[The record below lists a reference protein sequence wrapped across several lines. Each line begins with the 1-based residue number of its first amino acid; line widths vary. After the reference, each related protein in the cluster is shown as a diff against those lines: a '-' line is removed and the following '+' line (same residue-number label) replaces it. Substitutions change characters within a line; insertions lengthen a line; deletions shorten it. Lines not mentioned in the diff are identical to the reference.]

1 MVRLVED
8 IAAKLGVTDRR
19 VIEAVASVP
28 RHWFVDEALRLR
40 AYSDDALPIGY
51 GQTISKVSTVLRMT
65 ALLNPQRGEKVLE
78 IGTGSGFQA
87 AVLAR
92 LADSVYSVERVG
104 ALALRAREMLN
115 SLRAYRVHI
124 RTGDGSKGWAKHAP
138 YDKIIVTAAADRMP
152 HALLE
157 QLAHGGLLVT
167 PVAGSSGQ
175 VLKEVRR
182 LDDDNWEEVA
192 LEACRFVPLVEG
204 STAR

>member
-1 MVRLVED
+1 MARLVED
-8 IAAKLGVTDRR
+8 IAARLGVDDRR

-65 ALLNPQRGEKVLE
+65 ALLNPQRDEKVLE

-115 SLRAYRVHI
+115 RLRAYRVHI

-167 PVAGSSGQ
+167 PVEGSGGQ

-192 LEACRFVPLVEG
+192 LESCRFVPLVEG

>member
-1 MVRLVED
+1 MARLVED
-8 IAAKLGVTDRR
+8 IAARLGVDDRR

-65 ALLNPQRGEKVLE
+65 ALLNPQRDEKVLE

-115 SLRAYRVHI
+115 RLSAYRVHI

-167 PVAGSSGQ
+167 PVEGSGGQ

-192 LEACRFVPLVEG
+192 LESCRFVPLVEG